1 MRGQFREYSGGIY
14 THPRVRIAIDDGRSF
29 VRRTPERYDVI
40 QASLVDTWAAT
51 AAGAYTLTENT
62 LYTVEAFNDY
72 LDHLTDD
79 GVLTITRWVMDG
91 LRLVS
96 LAQAACESRGWRA
109 ADRLAIIQ
117 HDRVATFLLKKSPF
131 TSAEVARLLATADRL
146 GFRVLYAPG
155 VDGSAPFAAPD
166 EMIDET
172 STGSYAKLITTNNRS
187 AFLSEFVQRHQPD
200 NRRSPVLLPHH
211 EDRES
216 VSHRIRTIDAV
227 RERAERAD
235 DADDDLRRARGRVR
249 PGAARVGQSLAA
261 ARAGSPGSPISAR
274 LAPGSC

>member
-1 MRGQFREYSGGIY
+1 M
-14 THPRVRIAIDDGRSF
+14 
-29 VRRTPERYDVI
+29 I

-96 LAQAACESRGWRA
+96 LAQAACESRGWSA

-131 TSAEVARLLATADRL
+131 TQVELASLADTADRL

-155 VDGSAPFAAPD
+155 VGGAAPLAAKA
-166 EMIDET
+166 ETIDDT
-172 STGSYAKLITTNNRS
+172 NTGSYAELITAKNR
-187 AFLSEFVQRHQPD
+187 AGFLAQSYTDLSPTTDDRPFYFHTTKIEHQFQY
-200 NRRSPVLLPHH
+200 
-211 EDRES
+211 
-216 VSHRIRTIDAV
+216 RIRALDAV
-227 RERAERAD
+227 RERSERAD
-235 DADDDLRRARGRVR
+235 DADDDLGGSGGGVR
-249 PGAARVGQSLAA
+249 SGAARHRQPLTP

-274 LAPGSC
+274 LAPVSC